1 MRKQLLRSNLL
12 CPFVSIRYRGILF
25 GCRIHDRTPC
35 QFLLALLLVHFV
47 ASFYAHRVCLF
58 VLFNGT
64 FAIRPTKISAGVH
77 RCRMVFVRH
86 CGNAHT
92 ALVYIYHVLQ
102 VKKRR
107 DLWLLPTIQ
116 LLGPQKW
123 CHTIRMAEIPRKG
136 QTTQRTNGPSWKPFL
151 VKTKVVRSVRKV
163 WMIEFDYSVE
173 RPFFFFV
180 YQPSNN
186 FFSFVNLEIKIVF
199 IKSLMLRSI
208 HSNHS
213 IHLAKWMNWRLI
225 LCMPSP
231 LCGKNG
237 VI

>member
-107 DLWLLPTIQ
+107 DLWLLPTIE

-123 CHTIRMAEIPRKG
+123 CYTIRMAEIPRKG

-173 RPFFFFV
+173 RPFFFCISTVEQFLFICKFRNKNCI
-180 YQPSNN
+180 YQIINVTFNPFQPFNP
-186 FFSFVNLEIKIVF
+186 F
-199 IKSLMLRSI
+199 
-208 HSNHS
+208 
-213 IHLAKWMNWRLI
+213 
-225 LCMPSP
+225 
-231 LCGKNG
+231 G
-237 VI
+237 